1 MTNYAV
7 ALAPVPCDS
16 CRARRVK
23 CDRRVPEC
31 DRCHRRRDGC
41 NYRNKSVFS
50 SDPANLISSD
60 ATPVKFGTLEE
71 TLFKVDGHL
80 THNDSSHK
88 RIAVACTRCRDAK
101 RKCNAMRPSC
111 GQCSKKGLACE
122 YVACHSTRSKNSPR
136 DASSEISE
144 GTGSRFCSGS
154 SDKDSVLS
162 ISFSPA
168 NSSGMLLSPV
178 SATSLANPDLMP
190 TIQECMMVYQY
201 VSSDYLAVDM
211 ISFYLVDMDQF
222 LRTFSFQPAGL
233 RLAYC
238 AIAAA
243 SLRRRDKQQYYDRA
257 EKALFS
263 DNAPIALSTVQAL
276 LAISKFGL
284 LAGTELAPYFLQ
296 ACELISLL
304 QLDID
309 PDNLP
314 HSSLLTESEKEERRC
329 VFHVWFALYTQ
340 GKSVTPFALPP
351 QTFDF
356 NNVRPAKN
364 KRMTALNMNFPQ
376 SSVAHICHASA
387 LLDVAGDIRAFW
399 EAPPTSVT
407 RVLHCE
413 TIHALEQKLER
424 TMKRMR
430 ETSVT
435 TNSAS
440 PFISL
445 SSVQITRENVS
456 NLFPH
461 MSDLIIVNLYHN
473 AAICMLY
480 RPQVYLS
487 RFLSLS
493 STHLQD
499 NRDNNMTVI
508 LNAINTT
515 MNAARNILDL
525 SSWMYHHPLY
535 KTLWIPKFYRDHCTV
550 TFALFEAC
558 IVAWFLTCR
567 TQHYWWWTTSNDSN
581 GFGNECASSL
591 LSMTLE
597 DRAAIRAGVSDI
609 VNTFGDL
616 DQLFDRKDG
625 VPNMISPLFRF
636 SKAML
641 EEMKDVEDLLRC
653 ASSSPSVDVQPQ
665 QVKRES
671 DVGGSV
677 DALVAEMDG
686 LCVLESGNVLGQETW
701 VFLNLLGVSVGKGHL
716 ERELFWDA
724 PNAQNWKTFWTL
736 ASMQ

>member
-1 MTNYAV
+1 MTNTAV

-16 CRARRVK
+16 CRVRRVK
-23 CDRRVPEC
+23 CDRKVPEC

-50 SDPANLISSD
+50 SDPSNLISSHP
-60 ATPVKFGTLEE
+60 APVKFDALEE

-111 GQCSKKGLACE
+111 DQCSKKGLACE
-122 YVACHSTRSKNSPR
+122 YVAYHSPR
-136 DASSEISE
+136 LEKLSERCLKNVTSAL
-144 GTGSRFCSGS
+144 FQ
-154 SDKDSVLS
+154 
-162 ISFSPA
+162 
-168 NSSGMLLSPV
+168 
-178 SATSLANPDLMP
+178 ATSLANPDLMP

-284 LAGTELAPYFLQ
+284 LTGTELAPYFLQ
-296 ACELISLL
+296 ACELVSLL
-304 QLDID
+304 QLDYRSGQSSSLQFTDRVREGRTAI
-309 PDNLP
+309 PLSPTFATHLRFWMSPETFALFGKRLP
-314 HSSLLTESEKEERRC
+314 HPCRVCCT
-329 VFHVWFALYTQ
+329 
-340 GKSVTPFALPP
+340 
-351 QTFDF
+351 
-356 NNVRPAKN
+356 AKQF
-364 KRMTALNMNFPQ
+364 T
-376 SSVAHICHASA
+376 
-387 LLDVAGDIRAFW
+387 
-399 EAPPTSVT
+399 
-407 RVLHCE
+407 
-413 TIHALEQKLER
+413 ALEQKLER
-424 TMKRMR
+424 TMKRML

-473 AAICMLY
+473 SAICMLY

-487 RFLSLS
+487 QFLSLS
-493 STHLQD
+493 SIHLQD

-567 TQHYWWWTTSNDSN
+567 TQHYWWWTTSNGSN
-581 GFGNECASSL
+581 GFGNEGVSSL

-625 VPNMISPLFRF
+625 VPNMISALFRF

-641 EEMKDVEDLLRC
+641 EEMKDTEDQLRC
-653 ASSSPSVDVQPQ
+653 VSSSHSTAS
-665 QVKRES
+665 ETG
-671 DVGGSV
+671 VGH
-677 DALVAEMDG
+677 
-686 LCVLESGNVLGQETW
+686 CKQC
-701 VFLNLLGVSVGKGHL
+701 
-716 ERELFWDA
+716 
-724 PNAQNWKTFWTL
+724 
-736 ASMQ
+736 